1 MEDLILVLQHITK
14 EDRYLS
20 RRNTGNE
27 GYNSEFTT
35 DQNKRFIP
43 FIIFF
48 WSRRTLKLR
57 GPSADAAPEPWVIW
71 NQWY

>member
-43 FIIFF
+43 FTI
-48 WSRRTLKLR
+48 LL
-57 GPSADAAPEPWVIW
+57 V
-71 NQWY
+71 